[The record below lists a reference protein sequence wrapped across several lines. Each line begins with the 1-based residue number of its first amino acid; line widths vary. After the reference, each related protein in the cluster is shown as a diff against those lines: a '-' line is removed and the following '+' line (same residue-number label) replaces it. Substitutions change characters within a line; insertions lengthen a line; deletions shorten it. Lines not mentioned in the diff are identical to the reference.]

1 LEQANGTLFRTKL
14 QVSSVNAKFFEL
26 SIALKRVQPAFFGP
40 APSSSSQPEAATM
53 DAMFHAH
60 LFKLNLVAALKAAAG
75 ARACTTKT
83 TTTKD

>member
-1 LEQANGTLFRTKL
+1 
-14 QVSSVNAKFFEL
+14 
-26 SIALKRVQPAFFGP
+26 
-40 APSSSSQPEAATM
+40 M

-60 LFKLNLVAALKAAAG
+60 LFKLNPAAAFKAASG